1 MQEGGGVKRST
12 IQRKTPLARVAFKAA
27 STRKT
32 MKSKGPRMTPIR
44 RAAKNQDCT
53 LQIPGIC
60 NFDPA
65 TTVLCHSNNLA
76 DGKGM
81 GLKAPDT
88 EACFGCSACHDVLDG
103 RRPRPEWLSYNMLLG
118 AFEGAK
124 DRTHEILKKKGLMND
139 DPRT

>member
-1 MQEGGGVKRST
+1 MT
-12 IQRKTPLARVAFKAA
+12 LTRKTPMPRSTKPLARSAIRSEAKTEGAKV
-27 STRKT
+27 RKP

-44 RAAKNQDCT
+44 KAARGQDCT
-53 LQIPGIC
+53 LRIPGVC
-60 NFDPA
+60 NFDPD

-76 DGKGM
+76 DGNGM

-103 RRPRPEWLSYNMLLG
+103 RRSRPEWLSYNMLLG

-124 DRTHEILKKKGLMND
+124 ARTHEILKRKGLME
-139 DPRT
+139 